1 MPKGRVALV
10 SPLPPP
16 LLGMPHQAN
25 ILADYLTEE
34 GVTVHRIRTNN
45 YHGVPPLRDVS
56 AWLQFR
62 KIVEDV
68 DVVNV
73 HTCCYTSYFGTS
85 APIIWWTKRLGKR
98 LVVTYKHGAAKEV
111 FDRTGEFGLRW
122 LRMADVVTV
131 QSGFLRDVF
140 KDYGLETRTV
150 YDLYE
155 SELAPVPPRMP
166 NTAAPRIVMTRGFGG
181 YYNPLCTVRAFHI
194 VQQKYP
200 DAQLIIAGGGSQ
212 ETKVRKAIKR
222 NRVQNVTLAGQ
233 LSRPEIHDLLT
244 SADILI
250 NSSNIDNF
258 PGSLLEAFVFGL
270 PVASTAAGGIPYMI
284 EHGVSGRLVPV
295 GDHAALAREVLFLLR
310 NPAVA
315 QDHARKAQESIQR
328 YQWDKVRDD
337 WFDVL
342 NLND

>member
-1 MPKGRVALV
+1 MPSGRVALV

-16 LLGMPHQAN
+16 LQGMPHQAN
-25 ILADYLTEE
+25 ILANYLTSE
-34 GVTVHRIRTNN
+34 GVTVHRVRTNN
-45 YHGVPPLRDVS
+45 YRGVPPLRDVS
-56 AWLQFR
+56 SWLQFR
-62 KIVEDV
+62 KVVEDV

-85 APIIWWTKRLGKR
+85 APIIWWAKRLGKR

-131 QSGFLRDVF
+131 QSGFLKEVF
-140 KDYGLETRTV
+140 AGFGLETRIV
-150 YDLYE
+150 HDLFE
-155 SELAPVPPRMP
+155 SELDPLPPREI
-166 NTAAPRIVMTRGFGG
+166 NAEAPLLAMTRGLGG

-200 DAQLIIAGGGSQ
+200 AARLVIAGTGSL
-212 ETKVRKAIKR
+212 ETKVRRAIER
-222 NRVQNVTLAGQ
+222 NNVKNVTLAGQ
-233 LSRPEIHDLLT
+233 LSRPEIHELLR

-270 PVASTAAGGIPYMI
+270 PVASTAAGGIPHMV
-284 EHGVSGRLVPV
+284 EHGVSARLVPV
-295 GDHAALAREVLFLLR
+295 GDHSALAKEVIFLLEHR
-310 NPAVA
+310 DTAREHAV
-315 QDHARKAQESIQR
+315 KAQQSIER
-328 YQWDKVRDD
+328 YRWENVRQD

-342 NLND
+342 NLKA